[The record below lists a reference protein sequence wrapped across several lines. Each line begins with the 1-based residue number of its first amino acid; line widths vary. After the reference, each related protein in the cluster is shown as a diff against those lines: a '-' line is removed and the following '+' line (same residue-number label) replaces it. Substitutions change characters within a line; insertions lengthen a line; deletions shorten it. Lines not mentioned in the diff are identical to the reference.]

1 MNLFGDCPLE
11 DALIE
16 ILRQNCNFK
25 IGQGAKLFF
34 GRIGATAPFTPT
46 SILTKTAWDALI
58 SATDETKI
66 VVTNYITNL
75 VIAGTDSVE
84 EGGETNLR
92 RMPELVDGGNAAATF
107 NPRGIE
113 PAIRAAMQK
122 LTPYSAI
129 QPGVSELGFG
139 IINSDGDLIVDKT
152 TVLIPIYNFFL
163 GDTDVVAEK
172 GKSNSSIGKFMLE
185 FGWSNNLVKYTPSFN
200 ILATYPAVTV
210 TP

>member
-11 DALIE
+11 EALIE

-25 IGQGAKLFF
+25 IGQAAKLVF

-46 SILTKTAWDALI
+46 TILTKTAWDALI
-58 SATDETKI
+58 TASDETKI

-75 VIAGTDSVE
+75 VIPGTDSVE

-92 RMPELVDGGNAAATF
+92 RMPELLDGGNAAATF
-107 NPRGIE
+107 NARGIE
-113 PAIRAAMQK
+113 PVIRAAMQK

-129 QPGVSELGFG
+129 QPGVSELGFF
-139 IINSDGDLIVDKT
+139 IINSDGDIACDATAVW
-152 TVLIPIYNFFL
+152 IPVYNFFI
-163 GDTDVVAEK
+163 GDSDVVAEK

-185 FGWSNNLVKYTPSFN
+185 FGWSNNLVKYTPAFN
-200 ILATYPAVTV
+200 LLSTYPVAA
-210 TP
+210 

>member
-11 DALIE
+11 EALIE

-25 IGQGAKLFF
+25 IGQGAKLVF
-34 GRIGATAPFTPT
+34 GRIGSTPPFTPT
-46 SILTKTAWDALI
+46 DILTKTAWDALI
-58 SATDETKI
+58 TATDETKI

-92 RMPELVDGGNAAATF
+92 RMPELIDGGNAAATF
-107 NPRGIE
+107 NARGIE

-129 QPGVSELGFG
+129 QPGVSELGFF
-139 IINSDGDLIVDKT
+139 IINSDGDVICDKDNIW
-152 TVLIPIYNFFL
+152 IPIYNFFI
-163 GDTDVVAEK
+163 GDSDVVAEK
-172 GKSNSSIGKFMLE
+172 GKSNSSICKFMLE
-185 FGWSNNLVKYTPSFN
+185 FGWSNNLAKFTPAFN
-200 ILATYPAVTV
+200 VLASYPVAA
-210 TP
+210 